1 MGNRLSG
8 NRRREIPRSASA
20 YTFQRVWSR
29 TSRRRRSVNSL
40 TDPYLA
46 SRTTWPVPRTEA
58 MFLPEYTVNPRSAE
72 KEYKV
77 LHQINRGA
85 YGEVLKVQQQSD
97 KKVFAMKVMSKQEI
111 IRNDAVKQCKDEVCI
126 QRMVGHHA
134 FIVQIHKTWQN
145 KIHLHIV
152 MDYATHGD
160 LYTLWL
166 LEGAFSEAAV
176 QLYVAELALVVDF
189 LHNAGI
195 VFRDLKMENIL
206 LDHDGH
212 IRLTDFGLAKWLKRG
227 TRTNTIC
234 GTLQY
239 MAPEILREDPYYHA
253 IDWWSLGIITYTLLT
268 GSFPVKGAPNHHLMC
283 SKVLHTEYSLP
294 TSCSAEANEM
304 ITRLLCKDAPERLQ
318 SLPALKELSFLRPL
332 NFEQLQKRKLQ
343 PKSFLKRK
351 LPATLAR
358 RTKNGKKFICDKQST
373 ELNIENFDWL
383 RVTAL

>member
-1 MGNRLSG
+1 MGNRLGS
-8 NRRREIPRSASA
+8 NRRNGLSRSASDHS
-20 YTFQRVWSR
+20 FQRLWPR

-58 MFLPEYTVNPRSAE
+58 IFLPEYTVNPRSGE
-72 KEYKV
+72 TEYKI
-77 LHQINRGA
+77 LHQINKGA
-85 YGEVLKVQQQSD
+85 YGEVLKVQRQSD
-97 KKVFAMKVMSKQEI
+97 KKFFAMKVMSKQEV
-111 IRNDAVKQCKDEVCI
+111 IRSDAVKQCRDEACI

-134 FIVQIHKTWQN
+134 FIVQIYKTWQN
-145 KIHLHIV
+145 KVHLHIV

-176 QLYVAELALVVDF
+176 RLYIAELALVVDF

-212 IRLTDFGLAKWLKRG
+212 VRLTDFGLAKWLKRG
-227 TRTNTIC
+227 ARTNTIC

-239 MAPEILREDPYYHA
+239 MAPEVLHEDPYFHA
-253 IDWWSLGIITYTLLT
+253 IDWWSLGILMYTLLL
-268 GSFPVKGAPNHHLMC
+268 GSYPIKGASNHHLMC
-283 SKVLHTEYSLP
+283 SKVIHMDYSLP
-294 TSCSAEANEM
+294 EPISAEANQLVKQ
-304 ITRLLCKDAPERLQ
+304 LLCQDPLGRLQ
-318 SLPALKELSFLRPL
+318 SLKAFKEQSFLKSL
-332 NFEQLQKRKLQ
+332 SFEQLQKRKLH

-351 LPATLAR
+351 LPCTLAR
-358 RTKNGKKFICDKQST
+358 KSRSGKKFICDNSSK